1 MMRIIL
7 LEQVYHGFKIPFA
20 TKHTI
25 NKYDHYRFI
34 LFSSC
39 IEAKDSGHRHMP
51 DFPGSFFFKYQITGS
66 FHLKKMT
73 YSNQRQGGL
82 IMLTDRFITKQT
94 MDRFYEY
101 LIEEGGA
108 AEPSKNTFAMSGCF
122 SHGWGPIRSRKRM
135 LLDGSRSFCKAAAH
149 RPRSIP
155 CWRQLTHIFS
165 LYGLGRAQTEIDPSA
180 RRFPGKWWELTK
192 AEYQLL
198 METAKKR
205 GDERLALLMETICAT
220 GIRVSEVPYITTDAI
235 KKGRA
240 RISMKGKLRTILI
253 PAQLCRKLRK
263 YATKHRIGRG
273 EIFLTKNGTRL
284 ERKQIWAQMKA
295 LCKYAGI
302 ERNKVFPHNL
312 RHLFARCFYRISHD
326 ISSLAD
332 VLGHSSIETTRIYL
346 ISTESEHIK
355 KNSPSGACVEQN
367 KYFVRSS

>member
-1 MMRIIL
+1 
-7 LEQVYHGFKIPFA
+7 
-20 TKHTI
+20 
-25 NKYDHYRFI
+25 
-34 LFSSC
+34 
-39 IEAKDSGHRHMP
+39 
-51 DFPGSFFFKYQITGS
+51 
-66 FHLKKMT
+66 
-73 YSNQRQGGL
+73 
-82 IMLTDRFITKQT
+82 MLTDRFITKQT

-101 LIEEGGA
+101 LIEEERSSGTIEKYIRDVRLLQSWLGSAPVTKENA
-108 AEPSKNTFAMSGCF
+108 ARWKQELLQSGRAPSTVNS
-122 SHGWGPIRSRKRM
+122 M
-135 LLDGSRSFCKAAAH
+135 LAAANTYF
-149 RPRSIP
+149 RFMGWDELKLKSI
-155 CWRQLTHIFS
+155 RLQ
-165 LYGLGRAQTEIDPSA
+165 
-180 RRFPGKWWELTK
+180 RRFFRENERELTK

-312 RHLFARCFYRISHD
+312 RHLFARVFYEMDKD
-326 ISSLAD
+326 IAQLAD
-332 VLGHSSIETTRIYL
+332 VLGHSSINTTRLYIV
-346 ISTESEHIK
+346 S
-355 KNSPSGACVEQN
+355 SGAEHRRRMEDMGLI
-367 KYFVRSS
+367 K

>member
-1 MMRIIL
+1 
-7 LEQVYHGFKIPFA
+7 
-20 TKHTI
+20 
-25 NKYDHYRFI
+25 
-34 LFSSC
+34 
-39 IEAKDSGHRHMP
+39 
-51 DFPGSFFFKYQITGS
+51 
-66 FHLKKMT
+66 
-73 YSNQRQGGL
+73 
-82 IMLTDRFITKQT
+82 MLTDRFITKQT

-101 LIEEGGA
+101 LIEEERSSGTIEKYIRDVRLLQSWLGPASVTKENA
-108 AEPSKNTFAMSGCF
+108 ARWKQELLQSGRAPSTVNS
-122 SHGWGPIRSRKRM
+122 M
-135 LLDGSRSFCKAAAH
+135 LAAANTYF
-149 RPRSIP
+149 RFMGWDELKLKSI
-155 CWRQLTHIFS
+155 RLQ
-165 LYGLGRAQTEIDPSA
+165 
-180 RRFPGKWWELTK
+180 RRFFRENERELTK

-355 KNSPSGACVEQN
+355 KIAHLGLVQ
-367 KYFVRSS
+367 

>member
-1 MMRIIL
+1 
-7 LEQVYHGFKIPFA
+7 
-20 TKHTI
+20 
-25 NKYDHYRFI
+25 
-34 LFSSC
+34 
-39 IEAKDSGHRHMP
+39 
-51 DFPGSFFFKYQITGS
+51 
-66 FHLKKMT
+66 MT

-101 LIEEGGA
+101 LIEEERSSGTIEKYIRDVRLLQSWLGSDPVTKENA
-108 AEPSKNTFAMSGCF
+108 ARWKQELLQSGRAPSTVNS
-122 SHGWGPIRSRKRM
+122 M
-135 LLDGSRSFCKAAAH
+135 LAAANTYF
-149 RPRSIP
+149 RFMGWDELKLKSI
-155 CWRQLTHIFS
+155 RLQ
-165 LYGLGRAQTEIDPSA
+165 
-180 RRFPGKWWELTK
+180 RRFFRENERELTK

-220 GIRVSEVPYITTDAI
+220 GIRVSEVPYITADAI

-355 KNSPSGACVEQN
+355 KIAHLGLVQ
-367 KYFVRSS
+367 

>member
-1 MMRIIL
+1 
-7 LEQVYHGFKIPFA
+7 
-20 TKHTI
+20 
-25 NKYDHYRFI
+25 
-34 LFSSC
+34 
-39 IEAKDSGHRHMP
+39 
-51 DFPGSFFFKYQITGS
+51 
-66 FHLKKMT
+66 
-73 YSNQRQGGL
+73 
-82 IMLTDRFITKQT
+82 MLTDRFITKQT

-101 LIEEGGA
+101 LIEEERSSGTIEKYIRDVRLLQSWLGYGPVTKENA
-108 AEPSKNTFAMSGCF
+108 ARWKQELLQSGRAPSTVNS
-122 SHGWGPIRSRKRM
+122 M
-135 LLDGSRSFCKAAAH
+135 LAAANTYF
-149 RPRSIP
+149 RFMGWDELKLKSI
-155 CWRQLTHIFS
+155 RLQK
-165 LYGLGRAQTEIDPSA
+165 
-180 RRFPGKWWELTK
+180 RFFRENERELTK

-355 KNSPSGACVEQN
+355 KIAHLGLVQ
-367 KYFVRSS
+367 

>member
-1 MMRIIL
+1 
-7 LEQVYHGFKIPFA
+7 
-20 TKHTI
+20 
-25 NKYDHYRFI
+25 
-34 LFSSC
+34 
-39 IEAKDSGHRHMP
+39 
-51 DFPGSFFFKYQITGS
+51 
-66 FHLKKMT
+66 
-73 YSNQRQGGL
+73 
-82 IMLTDRFITKQT
+82 MLTDRFITKET

-101 LIEEGGA
+101 LIEEERSSGTIEKYIRDVRLLQSWLGYGPVTKENA
-108 AEPSKNTFAMSGCF
+108 ARWKQELLQSGRAPSTVNS
-122 SHGWGPIRSRKRM
+122 M
-135 LLDGSRSFCKAAAH
+135 LAAANTYF
-149 RPRSIP
+149 RFMGWDELKLKSI
-155 CWRQLTHIFS
+155 RLQK
-165 LYGLGRAQTEIDPSA
+165 
-180 RRFPGKWWELTK
+180 RFFRENERELTK

-355 KNSPSGACVEQN
+355 KIAHLGLVQ
-367 KYFVRSS
+367 

>member
-1 MMRIIL
+1 
-7 LEQVYHGFKIPFA
+7 
-20 TKHTI
+20 
-25 NKYDHYRFI
+25 
-34 LFSSC
+34 
-39 IEAKDSGHRHMP
+39 
-51 DFPGSFFFKYQITGS
+51 
-66 FHLKKMT
+66 
-73 YSNQRQGGL
+73 
-82 IMLTDRFITKQT
+82 MLTDRFITKQT

-101 LIEEGGA
+101 LIEEERSSGTIEKYIRDVRPLQSWLGSA
-108 AEPSKNTFAMSGCF
+108 PVTKENASRWKQELLQSGRAPSTVNS
-122 SHGWGPIRSRKRM
+122 M
-135 LLDGSRSFCKAAAH
+135 LAAANTYF
-149 RPRSIP
+149 RFMGWDELKLKSI
-155 CWRQLTHIFS
+155 RLQ
-165 LYGLGRAQTEIDPSA
+165 
-180 RRFPGKWWELTK
+180 RRFFRENERELTK

-235 KKGRA
+235 KKGRT
-240 RISMKGKLRTILI
+240 RIAMKGKLRTILI

-355 KNSPSGACVEQN
+355 KIAHLGLVQ
-367 KYFVRSS
+367 

>member
-1 MMRIIL
+1 
-7 LEQVYHGFKIPFA
+7 
-20 TKHTI
+20 
-25 NKYDHYRFI
+25 
-34 LFSSC
+34 
-39 IEAKDSGHRHMP
+39 
-51 DFPGSFFFKYQITGS
+51 
-66 FHLKKMT
+66 
-73 YSNQRQGGL
+73 
-82 IMLTDRFITKQT
+82 MLTDRFITKQT
-94 MDRFYEY
+94 MDRFYEH
-101 LIEEGGA
+101 LIEEERSSGTIEKYIRDVRLLQSWLGSDPVTKENA
-108 AEPSKNTFAMSGCF
+108 SRWKQELLQSGRAPSTVNS
-122 SHGWGPIRSRKRM
+122 M
-135 LLDGSRSFCKAAAH
+135 LAAANTYF
-149 RPRSIP
+149 RFMGWDELKLKSI
-155 CWRQLTHIFS
+155 RLQ
-165 LYGLGRAQTEIDPSA
+165 
-180 RRFPGKWWELTK
+180 RRFFRENERELTK

-284 ERKQIWAQMKA
+284 ERKQIWAQMKV

-355 KNSPSGACVEQN
+355 KIAHLGLVQ
-367 KYFVRSS
+367 

>member
-1 MMRIIL
+1 
-7 LEQVYHGFKIPFA
+7 
-20 TKHTI
+20 
-25 NKYDHYRFI
+25 
-34 LFSSC
+34 
-39 IEAKDSGHRHMP
+39 
-51 DFPGSFFFKYQITGS
+51 
-66 FHLKKMT
+66 MT

-101 LIEEGGA
+101 LIEEERSSGTIEKYIRDVRLLQSWLGSDPVTKENA
-108 AEPSKNTFAMSGCF
+108 ARWKQELLQSGRAPSTVNS
-122 SHGWGPIRSRKRM
+122 M
-135 LLDGSRSFCKAAAH
+135 LAAANTYF
-149 RPRSIP
+149 RFMGWDELKLKSI
-155 CWRQLTHIFS
+155 RLQ
-165 LYGLGRAQTEIDPSA
+165 
-180 RRFPGKWWELTK
+180 RRFFRENERELTK

-355 KNSPSGACVEQN
+355 KIAHLGLVQ
-367 KYFVRSS
+367 

>member
-1 MMRIIL
+1 
-7 LEQVYHGFKIPFA
+7 
-20 TKHTI
+20 
-25 NKYDHYRFI
+25 
-34 LFSSC
+34 
-39 IEAKDSGHRHMP
+39 
-51 DFPGSFFFKYQITGS
+51 
-66 FHLKKMT
+66 
-73 YSNQRQGGL
+73 
-82 IMLTDRFITKQT
+82 MLMNRFITKQT

-101 LIEEGGA
+101 LIEEERSSGTIEKYIRDVRLLQSWLGSEPVTKENA
-108 AEPSKNTFAMSGCF
+108 ARWKQELLQSGRAPSTVNS
-122 SHGWGPIRSRKRM
+122 M
-135 LLDGSRSFCKAAAH
+135 LAAANTYF
-149 RPRSIP
+149 RFMGWDDLKLKSI
-155 CWRQLTHIFS
+155 RLQ
-165 LYGLGRAQTEIDPSA
+165 
-180 RRFPGKWWELTK
+180 RRFFRENERELTK

-198 METAKKR
+198 MDTAKKR
-205 GDERLALLMETICAT
+205 GDERLVLLMETICAT
-220 GIRVSEVPYITTDAI
+220 GIRVSEVPYITTDAV

-240 RISMKGKLRTILI
+240 RIAMKGKLRTILI

-263 YATKHRIGRG
+263 YAIKHRIGRG

-355 KNSPSGACVEQN
+355 KIAHLGLVQ
-367 KYFVRSS
+367 

>member
-1 MMRIIL
+1 
-7 LEQVYHGFKIPFA
+7 
-20 TKHTI
+20 
-25 NKYDHYRFI
+25 
-34 LFSSC
+34 
-39 IEAKDSGHRHMP
+39 
-51 DFPGSFFFKYQITGS
+51 
-66 FHLKKMT
+66 
-73 YSNQRQGGL
+73 
-82 IMLTDRFITKQT
+82 
-94 MDRFYEY
+94 
-101 LIEEGGA
+101 
-108 AEPSKNTFAMSGCF
+108 
-122 SHGWGPIRSRKRM
+122 
-135 LLDGSRSFCKAAAH
+135 
-149 RPRSIP
+149 
-155 CWRQLTHIFS
+155 
-165 LYGLGRAQTEIDPSA
+165 
-180 RRFPGKWWELTK
+180 
-192 AEYQLL
+192 

-205 GDERLALLMETICAT
+205 CDERLALLMETICAT

-355 KNSPSGACVEQN
+355 KIAHLGLVQ
-367 KYFVRSS
+367 

>member
-1 MMRIIL
+1 
-7 LEQVYHGFKIPFA
+7 
-20 TKHTI
+20 
-25 NKYDHYRFI
+25 
-34 LFSSC
+34 
-39 IEAKDSGHRHMP
+39 
-51 DFPGSFFFKYQITGS
+51 
-66 FHLKKMT
+66 
-73 YSNQRQGGL
+73 
-82 IMLTDRFITKQT
+82 MLTDRFITKQT

-101 LIEEGGA
+101 LIEEERSIGTIEKYIRDVRLLQSWLESAPVTKENA
-108 AEPSKNTFAMSGCF
+108 ARWKQELLQSGRAPSTVNS
-122 SHGWGPIRSRKRM
+122 M
-135 LLDGSRSFCKAAAH
+135 LAAANTYF
-149 RPRSIP
+149 RFMGWDELKLKSI
-155 CWRQLTHIFS
+155 RLQ
-165 LYGLGRAQTEIDPSA
+165 
-180 RRFPGKWWELTK
+180 RRFFRENERELTK

-240 RISMKGKLRTILI
+240 RIAMKGKLRTILI

-284 ERKQIWAQMKA
+284 ERKQIWAQMKT

-355 KNSPSGACVEQN
+355 KIAHLGLVQ
-367 KYFVRSS
+367 

>member
-1 MMRIIL
+1 
-7 LEQVYHGFKIPFA
+7 
-20 TKHTI
+20 
-25 NKYDHYRFI
+25 
-34 LFSSC
+34 
-39 IEAKDSGHRHMP
+39 
-51 DFPGSFFFKYQITGS
+51 
-66 FHLKKMT
+66 
-73 YSNQRQGGL
+73 
-82 IMLTDRFITKQT
+82 MLTDKFITKQT

-101 LIEEGGA
+101 LIEEERSSGTIEKYIRDVRLLQSWLRSAPVTKENASRWKQELLQSGRA
-108 AEPSKNTFAMSGCF
+108 PSTVNS
-122 SHGWGPIRSRKRM
+122 M
-135 LLDGSRSFCKAAAH
+135 LAAANTYF
-149 RPRSIP
+149 RFMGWDELKLKSI
-155 CWRQLTHIFS
+155 RLQ
-165 LYGLGRAQTEIDPSA
+165 
-180 RRFPGKWWELTK
+180 RRFFRENERELTK

-355 KNSPSGACVEQN
+355 KIAHLGLVQ
-367 KYFVRSS
+367 

>member
-1 MMRIIL
+1 
-7 LEQVYHGFKIPFA
+7 
-20 TKHTI
+20 
-25 NKYDHYRFI
+25 
-34 LFSSC
+34 
-39 IEAKDSGHRHMP
+39 
-51 DFPGSFFFKYQITGS
+51 
-66 FHLKKMT
+66 
-73 YSNQRQGGL
+73 
-82 IMLTDRFITKQT
+82 MLTDRFITKQT

-101 LIEEGGA
+101 LIEEERSSGTIEKYIRDVRLLQSWLGSEPVTKENA
-108 AEPSKNTFAMSGCF
+108 ARWKQELLQSGRAPSTVNS
-122 SHGWGPIRSRKRM
+122 M
-135 LLDGSRSFCKAAAH
+135 LAAANTYF
-149 RPRSIP
+149 RFMGWDDLKLKSI
-155 CWRQLTHIFS
+155 RLQ
-165 LYGLGRAQTEIDPSA
+165 
-180 RRFPGKWWELTK
+180 RRFFRENERELTK
-192 AEYQLL
+192 SEYQLL
-198 METAKKR
+198 MDTAKKR
-205 GDERLALLMETICAT
+205 GDERLTLLMETICAT

-355 KNSPSGACVEQN
+355 KIAHLGLVQ
-367 KYFVRSS
+367 

>member
-1 MMRIIL
+1 
-7 LEQVYHGFKIPFA
+7 
-20 TKHTI
+20 
-25 NKYDHYRFI
+25 
-34 LFSSC
+34 
-39 IEAKDSGHRHMP
+39 
-51 DFPGSFFFKYQITGS
+51 
-66 FHLKKMT
+66 
-73 YSNQRQGGL
+73 
-82 IMLTDRFITKQT
+82 MLTDRFITKQT

-101 LIEEGGA
+101 LIEEERSSGTIEKYIRDVRLLQSWLRSAPVTKENASRWKQELLQSGRA
-108 AEPSKNTFAMSGCF
+108 PSTVNS
-122 SHGWGPIRSRKRM
+122 M
-135 LLDGSRSFCKAAAH
+135 LAAANTYF
-149 RPRSIP
+149 RFMGWDELKLKSI
-155 CWRQLTHIFS
+155 RLQ
-165 LYGLGRAQTEIDPSA
+165 
-180 RRFPGKWWELTK
+180 RRFFRENERELTK

-235 KKGRA
+235 KKGRT
-240 RISMKGKLRTILI
+240 RIAMKGKLRTILI

-355 KNSPSGACVEQN
+355 KIAHLGLVQ
-367 KYFVRSS
+367 

>member
-1 MMRIIL
+1 
-7 LEQVYHGFKIPFA
+7 
-20 TKHTI
+20 
-25 NKYDHYRFI
+25 
-34 LFSSC
+34 
-39 IEAKDSGHRHMP
+39 
-51 DFPGSFFFKYQITGS
+51 
-66 FHLKKMT
+66 
-73 YSNQRQGGL
+73 
-82 IMLTDRFITKQT
+82 

-101 LIEEGGA
+101 LIEEERSSGTIEKYIRDVRLLQSWLGSAPVTKENA
-108 AEPSKNTFAMSGCF
+108 ARWKQELLQSGRAPSTVNS
-122 SHGWGPIRSRKRM
+122 M
-135 LLDGSRSFCKAAAH
+135 LAAANTYF
-149 RPRSIP
+149 RFMGWDELKLKSI
-155 CWRQLTHIFS
+155 RLQ
-165 LYGLGRAQTEIDPSA
+165 
-180 RRFPGKWWELTK
+180 RRFFRENERELTK

-263 YATKHRIGRG
+263 YTTKHRIGRG

-355 KNSPSGACVEQN
+355 KIAHLGLMQ
-367 KYFVRSS
+367 

>member
-1 MMRIIL
+1 
-7 LEQVYHGFKIPFA
+7 
-20 TKHTI
+20 
-25 NKYDHYRFI
+25 
-34 LFSSC
+34 
-39 IEAKDSGHRHMP
+39 
-51 DFPGSFFFKYQITGS
+51 
-66 FHLKKMT
+66 
-73 YSNQRQGGL
+73 
-82 IMLTDRFITKQT
+82 MLTDRFITKQT

-101 LIEEGGA
+101 LIEEERSSGTIEKYIRDVRLLQSWLGSEPVTKENA
-108 AEPSKNTFAMSGCF
+108 ARWKQELLQSGRAPSTVNS
-122 SHGWGPIRSRKRM
+122 M
-135 LLDGSRSFCKAAAH
+135 LAAANTYF
-149 RPRSIP
+149 RFMGWDELKLKSI
-155 CWRQLTHIFS
+155 RLQ
-165 LYGLGRAQTEIDPSA
+165 
-180 RRFPGKWWELTK
+180 RRFFRENERELTK

-263 YATKHRIGRG
+263 YATKHRIERG

-355 KNSPSGACVEQN
+355 KIAHLGLVQ
-367 KYFVRSS
+367 

>member
-1 MMRIIL
+1 
-7 LEQVYHGFKIPFA
+7 
-20 TKHTI
+20 
-25 NKYDHYRFI
+25 
-34 LFSSC
+34 
-39 IEAKDSGHRHMP
+39 
-51 DFPGSFFFKYQITGS
+51 
-66 FHLKKMT
+66 
-73 YSNQRQGGL
+73 
-82 IMLTDRFITKQT
+82 

-101 LIEEGGA
+101 LIEEERSSGTIEKYIRDVRLLQSWLGPAPVTKENA
-108 AEPSKNTFAMSGCF
+108 ARWKQELLQSGRAPSTVNS
-122 SHGWGPIRSRKRM
+122 M
-135 LLDGSRSFCKAAAH
+135 LAAANTYF
-149 RPRSIP
+149 RFMGWDELKLKSI
-155 CWRQLTHIFS
+155 RLQ
-165 LYGLGRAQTEIDPSA
+165 
-180 RRFPGKWWELTK
+180 RRFFRENERELTK

-273 EIFLTKNGTRL
+273 ETFLTKNGTRL
-284 ERKQIWAQMKA
+284 ERKQIWAQMKT

-355 KNSPSGACVEQN
+355 KIAHLGLVQ
-367 KYFVRSS
+367 